1 MKMKR
6 PENMSRE
13 KLIEGII
20 SVTKRLEKIEAAH
33 KETNRQ
39 IAELSLQEELLTGI
53 KKAIRNGQQDM
64 SKFIPKFRELYKLK
78 DERIA
83 RLRKEIDAME
93 KGERLFTQIIVGNFD
108 SWELMPSTIGI
119 NIPCFQTLSLK
130 KQ

>member
-53 KKAIRNGQQDM
+53 KKAIRNGQQNM

-93 KGERLFTQIIVGNFD
+93 KGERLFTKIIVGNFD

-119 NIPCFQTLSLK
+119 RANNL
-130 KQ
+130 